1 MSNPVPIFVGITRSF
16 WFGIMPAL
24 FVALDTVI
32 ALAQADVA
40 GPVSEMLAL
49 VFGCRPDTAAT
60 ILRGAGALAAL
71 IVAQQRA
78 GSSRPYTMRAN
89 AETLK

>member
-1 MSNPVPIFVGITRSF
+1 MKPIFIFITRSF
-16 WFGIMPAL
+16 WFGVMPAL
-24 FVALDTVI
+24 LVLLDIAVALSQADTV
-32 ALAQADVA
+32 
-40 GPVSEMLAL
+40 GPVAELLSL
-49 VFGCRPDTAAT
+49 VTGCSPDTAT
-60 ILRGAGALAAL
+60 GLLRGAGALAAL